1 MAGAACDNRFC
12 MFTKPARAVLAFC
25 ALAALSACGGG
36 GERTNVPDTYKVKFE
51 TTKGDFVVEVQ
62 KSWAPLGADR
72 FHELITSGFYNEAR
86 FFRIVPGFVVQFG
99 LPADPAKLDTHQ
111 EFPDDPVK
119 QSNSKGTLT
128 FATRGPNSRT
138 TQVFIN
144 LGNNARLDSMGFSP
158 IGVVVEGMDVV
169 EKLYSG
175 YGEAP
180 NQMQIRSSG
189 NKYLESSF
197 PNLDGIKSATVI
209 E

>member
-1 MAGAACDNRFC
+1 
-12 MFTKPARAVLAFC
+12 MFTKSVFAVFAFC
-25 ALAALSACGGG
+25 ALAALSGCGG

-51 TTKGDFVVEVQ
+51 TTKGDFIVEVQ
-62 KSWAPLGADR
+62 KSWAPLGAER
-72 FHELITSGFYNEAR
+72 FHELIKTEFYKDAR

-99 LPADPAKLDTHQ
+99 LPADPAKVDSYA

-119 QSNSKGTLT
+119 QSNVKGTLS

-144 LGNNARLDSMGFSP
+144 LADNARLDQMGFSP
-158 IGVVVEGMDVV
+158 FGVVVEGMGVV
-169 EKLYSG
+169 ESLYSG
-175 YGEAP
+175 YGEGP

-189 NKYLESSF
+189 NRYLESAF
-197 PNLDGIKSATVI
+197 PNLDGIKSAAFI

>member
-1 MAGAACDNRFC
+1 M
-12 MFTKPARAVLAFC
+12 
-25 ALAALSACGGG
+25 
-36 GERTNVPDTYKVKFE
+36 PDTYKVKFE

-62 KSWAPLGADR
+62 KSWAPLGAER
-72 FHELITSGFYNEAR
+72 FNELITSGFYNEAR

-99 LPADPAKLDTHQ
+99 LPADPAKVDAYK

-158 IGVVVEGMDVV
+158 FGLVVEGMDVV

-197 PNLDGIKSATVI
+197 PNLDGIKSATVL

>member
-1 MAGAACDNRFC
+1 ML
-12 MFTKPARAVLAFC
+12 TKPVHAVLAIC
-25 ALAALSACGGG
+25 ALAALSACGGGG

-62 KSWAPLGADR
+62 KSWAPLGAER
-72 FHELITSGFYNEAR
+72 FQELIKTDYYKDAR

-99 LPADPAKLDTHQ
+99 LPADPAKVDAYK

-119 QSNSKGTLT
+119 QSNVKGTLS
-128 FATRGPNSRT
+128 FATRGANTRT

-158 IGVVVEGMDVV
+158 FGMVVEGMDVV
-169 EKLYSG
+169 EALYSG
-175 YGEAP
+175 YGEGP
-180 NQMQIRSSG
+180 NQMQIRNFG
-189 NKYLESSF
+189 NQYLESSF